1 MLRSRRSPCPT
12 GTLFIAASQS
22 ALFRIFFMF
31 VWGTIALGL
40 LCGLVVIP
48 AALATIGPISEKA
61 AHNVR
66 SLDGDLWLLRL
77 GESPHASLS
86 SSTADDHQTSLN
98 ASAGARRREP
108 NGVAFS
114 KLL

>member
-1 MLRSRRSPCPT
+1 
-12 GTLFIAASQS
+12 
-22 ALFRIFFMF
+22 MF

-48 AALATIGPISEKA
+48 AALATIGPVAEKV

-86 SSTADDHQTSLN
+86 SSTADDHQAGLN
-98 ASAGARRREP
+98 ATGPRRRELARTP
-108 NGVAFS
+108 TSRCVRSG
-114 KLL
+114 